1 MKTKIFSGIYALIF
15 AAFTYLQLN
24 DPDPVIWVAIY
35 GAVAFASLL
44 RVVEVYHQIVFLTL
58 TIVLAG
64 YSLLYI
70 PGFFEYLMQPNKNEI
85 VGEMVYKKPYI
96 EETREFIGL
105 LMASAANFHQFK
117 MKG

>member
-1 MKTKIFSGIYALIF
+1 MKTKIFSGAYALLFAIF
-15 AAFTYLQLN
+15 AYLQLN
-24 DPDPVIWVAIY
+24 DPDPALWVTIY
-35 GAVAFASLL
+35 GIVALASLL
-44 RVVEVYHQIVFLTL
+44 RVVEVYHITIFLTL
-58 TIVLAG
+58 TIVLVG
-64 YSLLYI
+64 YSLLYL

-105 LMASAANFHQFK
+105 LMAAGSTFHQFR